1 MGAFLLSRFA
11 RRFSRVFNHY
21 RKISTKKL
29 PLPAGLFSQCIK
41 ILQGLEPAGLGASSL
56 KECLT
61 LQLKR
66 KRKLT
71 PLLEE
76 LLENH
81 LDNITSQKL
90 SSIYQTM
97 KYSKAQLVK
106 AIKLIKSLNPTPLE
120 HYIEN
125 ASTYII
131 PDVIINTTDKNYEI
145 TLNDSWISS
154 YSISDYYIRMMQTTT
169 DEATKDYENVIVKL
183 EEYLKKSIK
192 LNELISKLGVFIELS
207 ISVNTKDSE
216 ALKNSDIFEKKL
228 TYLVEGSTKIERYIS
243 GLKDLNLLIEKSELL
258 KEHKFLLN
266 CIAQDSKYLLSEKE
280 ENIIA
285 NMKNTGS
292 NAWSKLKDNLISSLT
307 VEISEHGKVKEYPLT
322 VVLNMAYDKS
332 EKVRKKAYEAEIKS
346 YKKVEEGVAAAL
358 NGIKGEVLTVCDIRG
373 YKSPLEE
380 TLLNSKMDEES
391 LNAMIEAMKESLPAF
406 RKYLRRKAEMLG
418 HKNGL
423 PFYDLY
429 APINN
434 AHMNFT
440 YDEASKFIVK
450 NFKSFSDD
458 LANFAQKAI
467 NNDWIDVEPREGKVG
482 GAFCAGIHTLGES
495 RILLNF
501 GGSFGDVVTMAHELG
516 HGFHGECLKNESILN
531 SNYPMP
537 IAETASTFCETI
549 IKKAAIK
556 DATEKEALSILETEI
571 SDCTQVIVD
580 IYSRF
585 LFEKS
590 VFEERKESALTVER
604 IKELMLNAQKE
615 AYGDGLDE
623 NYLHPYMWAWK
634 PHYYDANYNYYNF
647 PYAFGLLFAKGLYA
661 EYLKKGS
668 DFVGEYERLLSITG
682 KNKIA
687 DITKEVGI
695 DIHDK
700 EFWKN
705 SLKTIEE
712 DIEKFIMISK
722 KH

>member
-1 MGAFLLSRFA
+1 MNL
-11 RRFSRVFNHY
+11 NW
-21 RKISTKKL
+21 
-29 PLPAGLFSQCIK
+29 
-41 ILQGLEPAGLGASSL
+41 SL
-56 KECLT
+56 KELYQSFGSNEFKNDMNNLT
-61 LQLKR
+61 
-66 KRKLT
+66 
-71 PLLEE
+71 EE
-76 LLENH
+76 
-81 LDNITSQKL
+81 I
-90 SSIYQTM
+90 SSI
-97 KYSKAQLVK
+97 
-106 AIKLIKSLNPTPLE
+106 NE
-120 HYIEN
+120 
-125 ASTYII
+125 
-131 PDVIINTTDKNYEI
+131 
-145 TLNDSWISS
+145 WI
-154 YSISDYYIRMMQTTT
+154 

-266 CIAQDSKYLLSEKE
+266 SIAQDSKYLLSEKE

-450 NFKSFSDD
+450 NFKTFSDD